1 MSIMDEQNKNV
12 DQNDRATESSDNFEF
27 VTETIKKRPVNIRKI
42 IRKTL
47 FTLFLAVLFAIVAS
61 FVFAY
66 LYPVIKDKLYPD
78 DGTLIVS
85 LPEPSEYDEEGKPEK
100 GDSND
105 DTENVNADVNEDKA
119 GQESLVA
126 NEQNSDEEN
135 VSSDTLDK
143 VTQEPGAEENL
154 DSQKNV
160 VVNNIVETIEKS
172 LEIDD
177 YRNLFNQISD
187 VAKTAQNSLVTVS
200 SISSNTDWFKDSFEK
215 GNSSIGLI
223 FADNGKELLILS
235 PTKGISNIVN
245 VKVTFVDGNSYL
257 AKIKKSD
264 SNTGLCVVGVELEKI
279 SEETKEIITR
289 AEFGGIATA
298 SVGSPVIAVGAP
310 YGSEGS
316 YAIGQITSN
325 SINLDKTDTN
335 VGIISTNIYASEMAS
350 GVLVNC
356 SGKVVG
362 IICNEVMTGDMP
374 NLLRAYPVTDLT
386 DSIEKLS
393 NGQGLAKLGIYGTDV
408 TKEANTELNVPFGT
422 YVKEVVPDSP
432 AMNVGFRNGDV
443 IVKIGTTEI
452 KSFGDYKAAMLKCHP
467 GDIVVVTIMRPGRE
481 EYTEVSYE
489 VTLEEM

>member
-1 MSIMDEQNKNV
+1 MSFMDEQNNNNE
-12 DQNDRATESSDNFEF
+12 QNNRETDPSDNFEF

-42 IRKTL
+42 VRKIL
-47 FTLFLAVLFAIVAS
+47 FTLFLAILFAIVAS

-66 LYPVIKDKLYPD
+66 LYPVIKEKLYPD
-78 DGTLIVS
+78 DGTFVVS
-85 LPEPSEYDEEGKPEK
+85 LPEPSEYDEEENPENGEVEDNK
-100 GDSND
+100 EDEAANGS
-105 DTENVNADVNEDKA
+105 VDKA
-119 GQESLVA
+119 
-126 NEQNSDEEN
+126 EQNVSEIDEKNNDEADTVSDVQEDVSTEPGSEEN
-135 VSSDTLDK
+135 PD
-143 VTQEPGAEENL
+143 P
-154 DSQKNV
+154 QKNV
-160 VVNNIVETIEKS
+160 VVNNIVETIEKD
-172 LEIDD
+172 LEIED

-187 VAKTAQNSLVTVS
+187 VAKTVQNSLVTVS
-200 SISSNTDWFKDSFEK
+200 NISSGGDWYNDPFEK

-235 PTKGISNIVN
+235 PTRGISHIVN

-279 SEETKEIITR
+279 SESTKECITK
-289 AEFGGIATA
+289 AEFGGVAA
-298 SVGSPVIAVGAP
+298 SSVGSPVIAVGAP
-310 YGSEGS
+310 YGTEGS
-316 YAIGQITSN
+316 YAIGQITST
-325 SINLDKTDTN
+325 SICLDKTDTN
-335 VGIISTNIYASEMAS
+335 VGIISTNIYASATAS
-350 GVLVNC
+350 GVLANC
-356 SGKVVG
+356 NGKVVG
-362 IICNEVMTGDMP
+362 IICNEDIAGDMP
-374 NLLRAYPVTDLT
+374 NLLRAYPVTDMT

-408 TKEANTELNVPFGT
+408 TKEANSELNVPFGT
-422 YVKEVVPDSP
+422 YVKEVIPDSP

-452 KSFGDYKAAMLKCHP
+452 RSFSDYKAAMLKCHP